1 MAVRT
6 LHRTALALA
15 LLTLAGTAVAQTQVY
30 RYTDPDGRI
39 VYSDRAPPG
48 SAKNVQPKRLGANYI
63 ETSQLPLAAQQAVE
77 RFPVTLYTY
86 DCGEVCQNAE
96 ALLNKRGV
104 PYTVVDVQRDE
115 QGLTRMKSLSG
126 EDRAPVLALGEKI
139 IVKGYSEPRWQA
151 ALDEAGYPKTPAQ
164 RRSAVGGATGA
175 NRDVTPPPPVEGA
188 RAVTPQPKGGDYPK

>member
-1 MAVRT
+1 VAVRT

-96 ALLNKRGV
+96 GLLNRRGV
-104 PYTVVDVQRDE
+104 PFTTVDVSQGDNATKLMSLTGEQRV
-115 QGLTRMKSLSG
+115 
-126 EDRAPVLALGEKI
+126 PVLQIGDHLE
-139 IVKGYSEPRWQA
+139 KGYLESKWQA
-151 ALDEAGYPKTPAQ
+151 ALDTAGYPKTPAQ
-164 RRSAVGGATGA
+164 RR
-175 NRDVTPPPPVEGA
+175 TPTP
-188 RAVTPQPKGGDYPK
+188 RAPEAQAPQPKAEGSVATPAKGTDYPK